1 MSQERGAAH
10 DEAKGPGRGQTVE
23 AQEAMLRILGFN
35 LSHCRI
41 SSREDGDQLCVAWR
55 ME

>member
-1 MSQERGAAH
+1 MAH
-10 DEAKGPGRGQTVE
+10 EEAKGPGRGQTVE
-23 AQEAMLRILGFN
+23 AQEAILRILGFI

-41 SSREDGDQLCVAWR
+41 SSREDGDQVCVAQR